1 MKIVCLLGSPRK
13 GSCSSAIAE
22 RFVQAAVE
30 LGATAE
36 TFTLNDL
43 FYRGCQGCYACK
55 KTLDHC
61 ILNDGLAKVLE
72 AVKEADL
79 LVMASPVY
87 YGELTSQMKGFFDR
101 TFSYLKPDYITNAT
115 PSRLTPGKRL
125 VMVQT
130 QGHPDPKMFS
140 DIFNRYRVFLDWTGF
155 KDCRL
160 IRACGLSPDTTNE
173 TLAPFCAEAEEL
185 ARVMLS
191 N

>member
-13 GSCSSAIAE
+13 GSCSSAIAG
-22 RFVQAAVE
+22 RFVQAAVA

-43 FYRGCQGCYACK
+43 NYRGCQGCYACK

-61 ILNDGLAKVLE
+61 ILNDDLAKVLE

-115 PSRLTPGKRL
+115 PSRLAPGKRL

-155 KDCRL
+155 KVCRL
-160 IRACGLSPDTTNE
+160 VRACGLSPDTTNE
-173 TLAPFCAEAEEL
+173 TL
-185 ARVMLS
+185 
-191 N
+191 